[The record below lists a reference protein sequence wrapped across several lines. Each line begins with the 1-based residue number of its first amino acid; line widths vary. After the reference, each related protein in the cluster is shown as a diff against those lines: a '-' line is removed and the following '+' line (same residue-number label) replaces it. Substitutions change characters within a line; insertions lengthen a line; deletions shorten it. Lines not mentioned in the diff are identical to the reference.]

1 MFSVI
6 KNVLTVLT
14 VAIRNL
20 WLSRQKRSRTAKIC
34 QVIQM
39 KQIMKQGAAID
50 PTGLYRYSLWR
61 EWDANAPRVAFIM
74 LNPSR
79 ADANTDDPTLRRCL
93 GFARSWGCGSI
104 EVVNLFAYRAS
115 RPDILRV
122 VLDPVGP
129 ENDRYLRESVE
140 RADRIIVAWGNRGSL
155 RNRYQ
160 TVSPWL
166 SKRENL
172 YCLGITQ
179 RGHPRHPLY
188 VRSTTIP
195 LSYPH

>member
-1 MFSVI
+1 
-6 KNVLTVLT
+6 
-14 VAIRNL
+14 
-20 WLSRQKRSRTAKIC
+20 
-34 QVIQM
+34 M
-39 KQIMKQGAAID
+39 KQIMNQGAAID

-61 EWDANAPRVAFIM
+61 EWDANAPRVAFVM

-129 ENDRYLRESVE
+129 ENDRYLQEAVE
-140 RADRIIVAWGNRGSL
+140 RADQIIVAWGNRGSL

-160 TVSPWL
+160 TVSSWL
-166 SKRENL
+166 MSRENL

-179 RGHPRHPLY
+179 IGHPHHPLY
-188 VRSTTIP
+188 VRSSKTP